1 MSEERAFWVAWSRV
15 AGVGAILQKRIYL
28 QFGSLKAAWIVT
40 PEELTEV
47 EGIGEQ
53 SAIAICTSRDQI
65 QLDRILKEY
74 ESQNF
79 LTPADADYPR
89 LLFEIPD
96 PPPVLY
102 YRGQLELIREFDQ
115 QSAISIVGTRHP
127 SEYGRRWTRKLSKTL
142 ADNGFIV
149 ISGLADG
156 IDAEA
161 HQSCLKAGGKTVA
174 VLGTGVD
181 VVYPYKNRQ
190 LYRQLLET
198 GLALSEYPAGTQP
211 DRTHFP
217 QRNRIVAG
225 LSRALI
231 VTEAPE
237 RSGALIT
244 ANLANDY
251 GRDVYV
257 LPGSLDNPNA
267 IGGLTLISR
276 GAQVILNE
284 SELLKMIGTIPSLDQ
299 VGNSTIQLPLLEL
312 EPTLSQVLQAICTI
326 AQASD
331 HASVP
336 FDLIVQTADMPTA
349 SVSSSLLQLELLG
362 LITQVPGM
370 RYQAVSSI

>member
-1 MSEERAFWVAWSRV
+1 MSEERAFWLVWSRV
-15 AGVGAILQKRIYL
+15 AGVGAILQKRLYL
-28 QFGSLKAAWIVT
+28 QFGSLKAAWIAT
-40 PEELTEV
+40 PEELMQV
-47 EGIGEQ
+47 EGIGEP
-53 SAIAICTSRDQI
+53 SAIAICTSRDQL
-65 QLDRILKEY
+65 QLDRILKES

-102 YRGQLELIREFDQ
+102 YRGQLDLIREFDR
-115 QSAISIVGTRHP
+115 QSAIAIVGTRHP

-142 ADNGFIV
+142 AENSFIV
-149 ISGLADG
+149 VSGLADG

-161 HQSCLKAGGKTVA
+161 HQSCLRVGGKTVA

-190 LYRQLLET
+190 LYEQLLQT

-211 DRTHFP
+211 DRKHFP

-231 VTEAPE
+231 VAEAPE

-257 LPGSLDNPNA
+257 LPGSLDNANA
-267 IGGLTLISR
+267 IGSLTLISK
-276 GAQVILNE
+276 GAQVIISE
-284 SELLKMIGTIPSLDQ
+284 SELLKTIGTIPALDQ
-299 VGNSTIQLPLLEL
+299 VENASIQLPLIDL
-312 EPTLSQVLQAICTI
+312 EPSLSQVLQVVCTI
-326 AQASD
+326 AQESD
-331 HASVP
+331 HAAVP
-336 FDLIVQTADMPTA
+336 FDLIVQTAAMPTA

-370 RYQAVSSI
+370 RYQAVSSV